1 MAVLVVTAPEPLVTL
16 EEAKAHL
23 RVLDTAEDGL
33 IKGYIAAASA
43 SIDGPW
49 GWLGQC
55 IGPQIVEVRSN
66 TFSGIG
72 RLPIGPLISAA
83 SLKYVDADGAEM
95 TLPEGEYILSE
106 EGLSL
111 LPSAA
116 WPRLRGD
123 ANGVRLQYRAGF
135 EEVPAPIKQAVLLM
149 VGQWFRTRADAVPG
163 GNPATMPNGARA
175 LLSPYWL
182 RRV

>member
-23 RVLDTAEDGL
+23 RVLDTAEDDL
-33 IKGYIAAASA
+33 IAGYIAAACA

-55 IGPQIVEVRSN
+55 IGPQVIEVRSN

-72 RLPIGPLISAA
+72 GLPIGPLIGPD
-83 SLKYVDADGAEM
+83 SLKYVAVGGAEE
-95 TLPEGEYILSE
+95 TLPLTDYILTE
-106 EGLSL
+106 DGLRS
-111 LPSAA
+111 PGAIA

-123 ANGVRLQYRAGF
+123 ANGVRLKYRAGF
-135 EEVPAPIKQAVLLM
+135 EVVPKPIKQAVLLM

-163 GNPATMPNGARA
+163 GSPTTMPNGARA